1 MKKIFLTILFF
12 ALSFVALNINAAE
25 KFTISSTSFEEEKI
39 IPNKFVF
46 KGFGCEGENLSPQIS
61 WKNAPE
67 GTKSFAVTIYDP
79 DAPTGSGWWHWG
91 VYNITANINEIAEG
105 ASKTS
110 GAKMP
115 EGAQEIFTDFGQT
128 GYGGPCPPVGDK
140 PHRYILTVHALN
152 TEKLELNPN
161 TTTGALLGFMLKDTT
176 LDKASITGV
185 YGR

>member
-1 MKKIFLTILFF
+1 MKKIIFTT
-12 ALSFVALNINAAE
+12 ALVVSALVSLNVNAAE
-25 KFTISSTSFEEEKI
+25 KFSISSTSFEEGKI
-39 IPNKFVF
+39 ISSKFVF

-91 VYNITANINEIAEG
+91 VFNIPATANELAEG

-115 EGAQEIFTDFGQT
+115 EGTQEVFTDFGQT

-152 TEKLELNPN
+152 TEKLDLKPD